1 MEYIFTWMIGSRNML
16 ALCSPPSSQRIPT
29 EFPIMTEDE
38 EKTTQEMSFILNYIS
53 ADVLATFL
61 RDMTG
66 RFVVCLAT
74 FWDVVGTFSNVG

>member
-1 MEYIFTWMIGSRNML
+1 
-16 ALCSPPSSQRIPT
+16 
-29 EFPIMTEDE
+29 MTKDE
-38 EKTTQEMSFILNYIS
+38 EKATQETSFILNYIS

-61 RDMTG
+61 RDVTG